1 LNYFFHRLKKRFKTQ
16 TINAVKNKAEI
27 PEISSSGKITSKKK
41 IIAMLIIKEKS
52 PKVKI
57 LKGRVIKFKI
67 GFMKK
72 LINPKTIPI
81 KIKICQS

>member
-16 TINAVKNKAEI
+16 TIREVKNSAEI
-27 PEISSSGKITSKKK
+27 PEISNSGKMMSKKK
-41 IIAMLIIKEKS
+41 IIAMLMIKEKS
-52 PKVKI
+52 PNVKI

-67 GFMKK
+67 GFIKK
-72 LINPKTIPI
+72 LINPKTIPM

>member
-1 LNYFFHRLKKRFKTQ
+1 
-16 TINAVKNKAEI
+16 VKNSAEI
-27 PEISSSGKITSKKK
+27 PEISNSGKMISKKK
-41 IIAMLIIKEKS
+41 IIAILMIKEKS

-72 LINPKTIPI
+72 LISPKTIPT
-81 KIKICQS
+81 KIKICQC